1 MGDWVELIERCYDLS
16 PDDAD
21 WGHRIAEAALPL
33 FGAGLP
39 VGLFVAGIDTGSPVV
54 EQVETSGSAAARA
67 LTKRIHDAAPS
78 HVLDLVWRTGGVV
91 SSLSER
97 VFAAAPE
104 VRSELAKATGRV
116 GADFVNVSG
125 HVDADRIVLLSSARI
140 EETRTSPAER
150 RCWHRAIAHV
160 AAGCRLRRRV
170 SEVPFEGVFE
180 PDGRV
185 RELRGRA
192 RNENAR
198 DALRHAVAAI
208 DRARTSAARDDPD
221 LGLANWQGL
230 VSGRWSLVDRFDSD
244 GRRFLVAIPNEPST
258 LDPRGL
264 TRREAQVAELVGTGR
279 STKEIAYDLGLSL
292 STVTMAATRAARK
305 FGLRSRAELAAFF
318 APCGA
323 RSRLRE
329 ARIGDQPVLVGCH
342 AVLDPALSERLTRA
356 EREVAELVV
365 SGRSNA
371 EIARLR
377 GTAQNTVANQV
388 ASIFRKLSIQSRTE
402 LGAGALPA
410 ARDSRESGTR

>member
-16 PDDAD
+16 GSDAD
-21 WGHRIAEAALPL
+21 WGHRIAEAAVPL
-33 FGAGLP
+33 FGAELP
-39 VGLFVAGIDTGSPVV
+39 VGLFVAGTDTGRPVI
-54 EQVETSGSAAARA
+54 EQVETSGSAGARA
-67 LTKRIHDAAPS
+67 LARRIHDGAPA

-104 VRSELAKATGRV
+104 ARAELAKATGRV

-125 HVDADRIVLLSSARI
+125 HVDADRIVLLSSARVQ
-140 EETRTSPAER
+140 ETRTSPAER

-170 SEVPFEGVFE
+170 SEVSFEGVFE

-192 RNENAR
+192 RTGSAR
-198 DALRHAVAAI
+198 DALRHAVAAV
-208 DRARTSAARDDPD
+208 DRVRTSTGRSDPEE
-221 LGLANWQGL
+221 GLARWQGL

-244 GRRFLVAIPNEPST
+244 GRRFLVAIPNEPHT

-305 FGLRSRAELAAFF
+305 FGLQSRAELAAFF
-318 APCGA
+318 APGGV

-342 AVLDPALSERLTRA
+342 AVLDPALAARLTPA
-356 EREVAELVV
+356 EREVATLVI

-371 EIARLR
+371 EIARRR
-377 GTAQNTVANQV
+377 GTASNTVANQV
-388 ASIFRKLSIQSRTE
+388 GSIFRKLGIQSRAE
-402 LGAGALPA
+402 LGAAAHDAL
-410 ARDSRESGTR
+410 ESGSR